1 MHLSEKNV
9 SNSKLEIWLESR
21 LTGRWLSPK
30 NAPLSGK
37 IHFLWL
43 AQSGLKPP
51 FFEISRLV
59 NKKLNVKRK
68 VNCGELHAKKSVRIG
83 PHSESRPRNL
93 SKSTGKSE
101 TTLACAL
108 PRTRIPLRD
117 GRNAKRK
124 LSALQWKDRLRDL
137 CNYLNQKV
145 KTAINALNGSMM
157 GDNVITSHQ
166 VGRLCALSAHSNW
179 SCWK

>member
-1 MHLSEKNV
+1 M
-9 SNSKLEIWLESR
+9 ESR

-30 NAPLSGK
+30 NDLLSGK

-51 FFEISRLV
+51 FFEISWLV
-59 NKKLNVKRK
+59 NKKLNVERK
-68 VNCGELHAKKSVRIG
+68 VNCGELHVKKSVRMG
-83 PHSESRPRNL
+83 PHSESRPWNL

-108 PRTRIPLRD
+108 HPTWTPLRD

-124 LSALQWKDRLRDL
+124 FSALQWKDRLSDL
-137 CNYLNQKV
+137 CKYLNQKV
-145 KTAINALNGSMM
+145 KTAINTLNGSMM